1 MTQTNLGCPEK
12 NQQQSKLASQSR
24 PTSLQTRGLCWCTSH
39 HRLRC
44 QGDPGRQAEHLGSI
58 PTLCLW
64 AVLPVL
70 PPFFDP
76 LKKKKHSTLGG
87 CHGVMSSVFLSRNHR
102 LGYTGC
108 TQHTARHL
116 ATLVIVHQ
124 SSWNMAVEEPGRALF
139 FHGTTLS
146 CAEHTK
152 LAMNYAE
159 SAEYCTCTPRP
170 GVPLRGLS
178 CHQLF
183 GVWLGVV

>member
-1 MTQTNLGCPEK
+1 M
-12 NQQQSKLASQSR
+12 
-24 PTSLQTRGLCWCTSH
+24 
-39 HRLRC
+39 
-44 QGDPGRQAEHLGSI
+44 
-58 PTLCLW
+58 
-64 AVLPVL
+64 
-70 PPFFDP
+70 
-76 LKKKKHSTLGG
+76 
-87 CHGVMSSVFLSRNHR
+87 MSSVFLSRNHR

-159 SAEYCTCTPRP
+159 SAEYCTCTPSP

-183 GVWLGVV
+183 GVLVGGCLGFV

>member
-1 MTQTNLGCPEK
+1 MTQAARPPGVHTNP
-12 NQQQSKLASQSR
+12 
-24 PTSLQTRGLCWCTSH
+24 
-39 HRLRC
+39 
-44 QGDPGRQAEHLGSI
+44 
-58 PTLCLW
+58 
-64 AVLPVL
+64 LPVGCTACTATFL
-70 PPFFDP
+70 RS

-87 CHGVMSSVFLSRNHR
+87 CHDVMSSVFLSRNHR

-159 SAEYCTCTPRP
+159 SAEYCTCTPSP

-183 GVWLGVV
+183 GVLVGGCLGFV

>member
-1 MTQTNLGCPEK
+1 M
-12 NQQQSKLASQSR
+12 
-24 PTSLQTRGLCWCTSH
+24 
-39 HRLRC
+39 
-44 QGDPGRQAEHLGSI
+44 
-58 PTLCLW
+58 
-64 AVLPVL
+64 
-70 PPFFDP
+70 
-76 LKKKKHSTLGG
+76 
-87 CHGVMSSVFLSRNHR
+87 MSSVFLSRNHR

-108 TQHTARHL
+108 TRHTAQHL

-152 LAMNYAE
+152 SAMNYAE

-170 GVPLRGLS
+170 GVPLRVLS
-178 CHQLF
+178 YHQLF